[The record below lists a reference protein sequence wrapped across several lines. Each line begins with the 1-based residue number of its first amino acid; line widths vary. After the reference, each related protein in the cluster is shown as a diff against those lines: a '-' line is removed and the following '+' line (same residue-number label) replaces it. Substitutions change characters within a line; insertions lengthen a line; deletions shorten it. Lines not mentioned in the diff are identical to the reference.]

1 MPETAAS
8 GAGKQ
13 SQGCHVICLQRMNDL
28 LYAVRGDSA
37 ANGAGGLDD
46 SEGRG
51 AGSVQMSR
59 FFSEVRVMLGL
70 LT

>member
-1 MPETAAS
+1 
-8 GAGKQ
+8 
-13 SQGCHVICLQRMNDL
+13 MNDL